1 MMSLMKVNLP
11 RILSLPRE
19 LFHSFLSSTVNFEP
33 WTYGSNESI
42 TDADLSLFPRDANAL
57 E

>member
-1 MMSLMKVNLP
+1 MSLMEVNLP